1 MTVDVAAPALP
12 PPEDGRPSWDQVWL
26 TVASAISLR
35 SRCDRRQVGA
45 VIVTRDNRVASV
57 SYNGP
62 PRNLVVQGSCSSWCE
77 RARNGDSGPA
87 YDRCEMIHA
96 EANAL
101 LRASWT
107 EIQGGTIYVS
117 AASCVNC
124 ARLVAN
130 AGLARLVHVVTS
142 ADLHRDPDTVESLL
156 RTNGLSVQRATVT
169 EA

>member
-1 MTVDVAAPALP
+1 MTVAGVLAP
-12 PPEDGRPSWDQVWL
+12 PPDDGRPSWDQVWL
-26 TVASAISLR
+26 TVASAIALR

-45 VIVTRDNRVASV
+45 VVVTRDNRVASV

-62 PRNLVVQGSCSSWCE
+62 PRNLAVSGTCSSWCE
-77 RARNGDSGPA
+77 RAMSGDTGPA

-101 LRASWT
+101 LRAAWA

-130 AGLARLVHVVTS
+130 SGLARVVHVVTE
-142 ADLHRDPDTVESLL
+142 ADLHRDPDAVEELL
-156 RTNGLSVQRATVT
+156 RANELSVQRATLLGW
-169 EA
+169 